1 VRRLTGLLGSAV
13 ITATL
18 IATPL
23 ATPADGAMRSSNH
36 VDQIWIDLR
45 AQSPAVPT
53 AADTL
58 VVSGNLVNS
67 TNETVS
73 QVSVRLRIS
82 PTPVRSRAEI
92 PLILAGDAGRSG
104 AVVTD
109 SNVELSAPLPPGAKS
124 PFEISVPVASLGLPA
139 QDAAVFVV
147 GVEALAN
154 TPGDGL
160 GPVPVD
166 FVRSFIPW
174 FPVPAAVSPTQV
186 VWLYPLSSAPSLLRD
201 GVFLD
206 DHLASEVAPNGR
218 LGRLLNAA
226 AAHPA
231 SVSWVVDPAL
241 LEAVQEMTKG
251 YTVQNR
257 QGQKTP
263 GTGQLAA
270 NSWLSKLRQLT
281 GSAEVTAIPYAHP
294 DVVALH
300 RAGLDVD
307 IALATTTAAGL
318 PAQILG
324 RGVANGL
331 AWPPDA
337 ITDDGTLDVIRAAGS
352 RAIVLSGTQL
362 APDPGL
368 TYTPSGSVDI
378 ATGVSP
384 LRAVVSDT
392 QLSDLVT
399 TVPSSEPST
408 YPGAVIQ
415 GQEFLAEL
423 AMSALELP
431 TVSRTLVIAPPV
443 AWAATAT
450 ASTMIDTISTS
461 EFARSQ
467 TLSALLASPP
477 SDLPRTRLD
486 YTTRDIN
493 GELTPR
499 YLTEIASARAD
510 LALVRS
516 VAPDANADSSA
527 SQEAALTRA
536 ESAHWRT
543 EPGTGERLLKASQDS
558 IQDVMSKIR
567 ILSNA
572 PVTLPGDQG
581 VIPITIAN
589 DLDRPARVG
598 VRLSSTPSVRFQAD
612 DVPTV
617 TLQPGQKQTL
627 EVTARV
633 AGSGP
638 VLVNIGL
645 LTPEGL
651 AFGEPIT
658 TQVRSAAYALAAQWV
673 VIAFFAALVLLMI
686 RGALAR
692 RTQERA
698 R

>member
-1 VRRLTGLLGSAV
+1 MKRFTGLLGSAV
-13 ITATL
+13 IAATL
-18 IATPL
+18 IAAPL
-23 ATPADGAMRSSNH
+23 VTPAHGTMRSGNH
-36 VDQIWIDLR
+36 VDQVWIDLR

-53 AADTL
+53 QADTF
-58 VVSGNLVNS
+58 VMSGDLVNS
-67 TNETVS
+67 TTATVS
-73 QVSVRLRIS
+73 QASVRLRIS
-82 PTPVRSRAEI
+82 PTPVRSRAEV
-92 PLILAGDAGRSG
+92 PLILAGEAGRSG

-109 SNVELSAPLPPGAKS
+109 STFDFAAPLPPGARS
-124 PFEISVPVASLGLPA
+124 HFVISIPIDNLGLPA
-139 QDAAVFVV
+139 QDAAVFVI

-186 VWLYPLSSAPSLLRD
+186 VWLYPLSSSPSLLRD

-206 DHLASEVAPNGR
+206 DHVAGELAANGR
-218 LGRLLNAA
+218 LSRLLNAA
-226 AAHPA
+226 AADPA

-241 LEAVQEMTKG
+241 LEAVNEMGKG
-251 YTVQNR
+251 YTVLDR
-257 QGQKTP
+257 HGHSTP
-263 GTGQLAA
+263 GSGQAAA
-270 NSWLSKLRQLT
+270 NLWLSKLRQLT
-281 GSAEVTAIPYAHP
+281 GSAEVTAIPYANP

-307 IALATTTAAGL
+307 VALATTTAASL
-318 PAQILG
+318 PGQILG
-324 RGVANGL
+324 RGVASGL
-331 AWPPDA
+331 AWPTGA
-337 ITDDGTLDVIRAAGS
+337 ITDDGTLDVVRAAGS
-352 RAIVLSGTQL
+352 RAIVLSGTQMV
-362 APDPGL
+362 PDLGL

-384 LRAVVSDT
+384 LRAVVSDP

-399 TVPSSEPST
+399 TVPSTDQST
-408 YPGAVIQ
+408 YPGAAVQ

-431 TVSRTLVIAPPV
+431 TVSRTLVIAPPLK
-443 AWAATAT
+443 WAATAT
-450 ASTMIDTISTS
+450 ASTMIDTISRS
-461 EFARSQ
+461 NFARPQ
-467 TLSALLASPP
+467 TLEGLLASPP
-477 SDLPRTRLD
+477 SDLPRSRLD
-486 YTTRDIN
+486 YTTHDVN
-493 GELTPR
+493 SELTPR
-499 YLTEIASARAD
+499 YLGEIASARAD

-536 ESAHWRT
+536 ESADWRT
-543 EPGTGERLLKASQDS
+543 QPGTGERLLKASQDS
-558 IQDVMSKIR
+558 IHDVIDKIR
-567 ILSNA
+567 ILSHA

-581 VIPITIAN
+581 VIPLTISN

-638 VLVNIGL
+638 VLVHIGL

-651 AFGEPIT
+651 PFGEPIS

-692 RTQERA
+692 RTHERA